1 MAEDLTPEHP
11 AVDVERWTPTPTPH
25 HADEPIVEHAAV
37 PKRSYGG
44 RFALAYGLLGIVA
57 GFAIAAIVIASQLS
71 SPGPPAKW
79 SAWLPQAGSA
89 TSMATEIADHVAPTY
104 RLPSGGQLVAVTASV
119 PKFQGVQLA
128 AVAVQPLKS
137 AVDQTIR
144 VVDASKT
151 MQFVMCGLGKQCA
164 IASGKP
170 SVEREW
176 LLRREAFEL
185 ALYTFQYDSGVDTV
199 LAFLPPPP
207 GKSPDVTMF
216 FERAN
221 YEKQLSVPLT
231 ATIPAAV
238 PGLKTIPASEGTSID
253 ALTAPQRYGFQ
264 VQKLQ
269 DGSPVIVL
277 NAVSPK

>member
-1 MAEDLTPEHP
+1 MAEDLTPPRP
-11 AVDVERWTPTPTPH
+11 AVDVEPWTPTPTHH
-25 HADEPIVEHAAV
+25 HADEAIVEHVAV
-37 PKRSYGG
+37 RQRSYGG

-57 GFAIAAIVIASQLS
+57 GFALAALVITTQLS
-71 SPGPPAKW
+71 SPEALPKW
-79 SAWLPQAGSA
+79 SAWIPTGGSSTEIA
-89 TSMATEIADHVAPTY
+89 TQIADHVSPAY
-104 RLPSGGQLVAVTASV
+104 MLPNGRQLVAVTASI

-128 AVAVQPLKS
+128 AVAVEPQKS
-137 AVDQTIR
+137 AVDQNIR

-151 MQFVMCGLGKQCA
+151 IQYVMCGLGKECS
-164 IASGKP
+164 IATGKP

-185 ALYTFQYDSGVDTV
+185 ALYTFQYDPGVDTV

-221 YEKQLSVPLT
+221 YEKELSQPLT
-231 ATIPAAV
+231 ATIPAEV
-238 PGLKTIPASEGTSID
+238 PPLKKIPIAEGNEID
-253 ALTAPQRYGFQ
+253 KLTAPQRYGFQ
-264 VQKLQ
+264 IQQLQ

-277 NAVSPK
+277 NAVSPA